1 MDLSQFTDDELK
13 AELGGMRLALKA
25 TLGRPYDGR
34 EEYKNADLRSKIEAL
49 SPNWTGPQC
58 QPDLKARNVRRRDRQ
73 RRVVHIR
80 KILIRGLCRNC
91 APTFFFFEWHLGR
104 SRSPCWVSPLC
115 DRLWHRGDRLPLLVL
130 PSDNQSH

>member
-34 EEYKNADLRSKIEAL
+34 EEYKNADLRSKIEAFEVR
-49 SPNWTGPQC
+49 TGQAPQC

-91 APTFFFFEWHLGR
+91 APTFFFFEWHLGPV
-104 SRSPCWVSPLC
+104 SQSLLGFSFMRSPMAQRRP
-115 DRLWHRGDRLPLLVL
+115 
-130 PSDNQSH
+130 PSATGSSIR